1 MEVIYHLAAAVG
13 VGQSMYEIAHY
24 MESNTQGTANLLQ
37 ALLDGKLQFEKLIVA
52 SSMSIYGEGQYRCP
66 EHGEVAPPPR
76 AAAQLR
82 AKNWELR
89 CPACGAGMA
98 PVATPESKPLQC
110 TSIYALSKK
119 DQEEMTLLF
128 GRTYNVPVV
137 ALRYFN
143 IYGTRQSLS
152 NPYTGVAAI
161 FASRLL
167 NGNAPMIFED
177 GRQQRDFV
185 SVHDVVQANLL
196 AMERSQADGMALNI
210 GSGEAV
216 TIEGVARALSKR
228 MACEIPAEITG
239 KYRAGDIR
247 HCFAD
252 ISAARR
258 LLGYEPKFRFQPGS
272 AGTGCL
278 AARANG
284 GGQGAA
290 GCAGTRQVRVDCL
303 SREVTPADTAFAKW
317 MRQYFEESN
326 EISAVAMHV
335 LVTADTVGGV
345 WIYTRELVAGLVRR
359 GVRVTLVSFGEI
371 PTAAQTEWLEGLR
384 GVDFHPTGFS
394 LGVDAGCEAGHRP
407 LQPVPDVAHRRGSS
421 RCASPQPVRLRSAA
435 DRDSEV
441 GGCAQRCGELVGERE
456 RSDSLRRTTGCV
468 GIAVRWRQV

>member
-1 MEVIYHLAAAVG
+1 MSKRVLVTGGAGFVGSHTVDALVRAGHRVRVFDNLAPQVHPNGLPDYLRPEVELVRGDMRDLAAVRRATQGMEVIYHLAAAVG

-37 ALLDGKLQFEKLIVA
+37 VLLDCKLQFEKLIVA

-66 EHGEVAPPPR
+66 EHGEMAALPR
-76 AAAQLR
+76 ELAQLR

-89 CPACGAGMA
+89 CPVCGADMA

-167 NGNAPMIFED
+167 NGNTPMIFED

-196 AMERSQADGMALNI
+196 AMERNQADGMALNI
-210 GSGEAV
+210 GSGEAIP
-216 TIEGVARALSKR
+216 IEGVARVLSKG
-228 MACEIPAEITG
+228 MAIEIPAEITG
-239 KYRAGDIR
+239 RYRAGDIR

-252 ISAARR
+252 ISAAKR
-258 LLGYEPKFRFQPGS
+258 LLGYEPKFCFSQGVRE
-272 AGTGCL
+272 L
-278 AARANG
+278 AAWLREQTAVDRV
-284 GGQGAA
+284 
-290 GCAGTRQVRVDCL
+290 RQ
-303 SREVTPADTAFAKW
+303 
-317 MRQYFEESN
+317 
-326 EISAVAMHV
+326 
-335 LVTADTVGGV
+335 
-345 WIYTRELVAGLVRR
+345 
-359 GVRVTLVSFGEI
+359 
-371 PTAAQTEWLEGLR
+371 AAQELDKYGL
-384 GVDFHPTGFS
+384 T
-394 LGVDAGCEAGHRP
+394 A
-407 LQPVPDVAHRRGSS
+407 
-421 RCASPQPVRLRSAA
+421 
-435 DRDSEV
+435 
-441 GGCAQRCGELVGERE
+441 
-456 RSDSLRRTTGCV
+456 
-468 GIAVRWRQV
+468 